1 MKKSIIRTFPML
13 MAIVLLTAAC
23 SLPFLAGSDESGEP
37 PVTSGTDAPPINYDP
52 GSATMEATESNY
64 DPCLQGQ
71 WVMSLESLQ
80 TLMATL
86 LPLPTFHVQEGT
98 MAMSFSGEN
107 YTYSSEN
114 FVLRMDTKPGE
125 YFEGAASFSAVGTFS
140 TANGEIIFANTT
152 NTKTINSWRA
162 FINGEYT
169 EVPGGAPQISFGFP
183 GSGPY
188 TCNGDSLTVG
198 TAGTANTPVPM
209 LFTRTP

>member
-23 SLPFLAGSDESGEP
+23 NLPFLAGSENT
-37 PVTSGTDAPPINYDP
+37 PVAAGTDSPPINYDT
-52 GSATMEATESNY
+52 GSATMESTASNQ

-98 MAMSFSGEN
+98 MSMSFSGED

-125 YFEGAASFSAVGTFS
+125 YYEGAASFSAVGTFS
-140 TANGEIIFANTT
+140 TANGEIIFDNNT
-152 NTKTINSWRA
+152 NTQTISSWRA
-162 FINGEYT
+162 FINGEYI
-169 EVPGGAPQISFGFP
+169 EVPGGAPQITFGFP
-183 GSGPY
+183 GSGQY

-198 TAGTANTPVPM
+198 TMGTSNTPVPM
-209 LFTRTP
+209 LFTRVR